1 MPPLPAHNRK
11 SISQAGAK
19 GNVFFAHGLKIRSFQ
34 GVPESCR
41 RQSCRGIPACMRRIG
56 HRIVAPWV
64 KTGLLHCRSDS
75 CLRCGMRRMAAAPPD
90 FPAWRSGRRAGA
102 DSPSAPGKQAK
113 SAKGGRPAGGDRTS
127 GRDASLPQK
136 VGSKGEHWRRIPAE
150 SLPAGLPAGCG
161 GNREPLSP
169 ARLQK
174 RKEGPLSES
183 LHLSDQSGMRIT
195 SWIYAH
201 RAVRRA
207 GPCCGSRYG
216 RCRTGA

>member
-1 MPPLPAHNRK
+1 MF
-11 SISQAGAK
+11 
-19 GNVFFAHGLKIRSFQ
+19 FFAHGLKIRSFQ

-56 HRIVAPWV
+56 YRIVAPWV

-75 CLRCGMRRMAAAPPD
+75 CLRCGMRRMAAAHRT
-90 FPAWRSGRRAGA
+90 FRHGA
-102 DSPSAPGKQAK
+102 
-113 SAKGGRPAGGDRTS
+113 AGGAQ
-127 GRDASLPQK
+127 GQIAHLLP
-136 VGSKGEHWRRIPAE
+136 GSKQNLQKEGVRPVETAAREGMRHFPKRPGATGKHWRRIPAE
-150 SLPAGLPAGCG
+150 SLPAGFRRMQGS
-161 GNREPLSP
+161 REPLSP

>member
-41 RQSCRGIPACMRRIG
+41 RRRIG

-136 VGSKGEHWRRIPAE
+136 VGSKGEHWRRNPAE
-150 SLPAGLPAGCG
+150 SLPAGFRRMQG
-161 GNREPLSP
+161 EPGTTLLSP

-201 RAVRRA
+201 RAVRRRKQIRQMPNWRMKA
-207 GPCCGSRYG
+207 RG
-216 RCRTGA
+216 RPQMGQRL

>member
-1 MPPLPAHNRK
+1 MF
-11 SISQAGAK
+11 
-19 GNVFFAHGLKIRSFQ
+19 FFAHGLKIRSFQ

-90 FPAWRSGRRAGA
+90 FPAWHSGRRAGA

-150 SLPAGLPAGCG
+150 SLPAGFRRMQG
-161 GNREPLSP
+161 EPGTTLLSP